1 MESLETTGKT
11 VEEAV
16 AKALRQLGLDR
27 TQVDV
32 DVVSQGRPGI
42 LGFGAEPARVIVR
55 PHDTGPPAAPAAEP
69 PAATVERAP
78 ARGTRRGDA
87 RRGTAPDLAE
97 TAPAPVAAE
106 AAERP
111 EDGSE
116 DAVAIAVEIL
126 EEILDRLHIDERVTS
141 RPPVTPGDG
150 VGMVTAVLDVHGD
163 DLGMLIGRRG
173 ETLASLQYL
182 LNLMLARRIQRRVI
196 VGIDVG
202 GYRRRREETLR
213 NLANRLAER
222 VRATGQSITME
233 PMPPAE
239 RRIVHIALADSPD
252 VLTVSI
258 GEGDSRKVAITPRR

>member
-1 MESLETTGKT
+1 M
-11 VEEAV
+11 AV
-16 AKALRQLGLDR
+16 A
-27 TQVDV
+27 VD
-32 DVVSQGRPGI
+32 
-42 LGFGAEPARVIVR
+42 
-55 PHDTGPPAAPAAEP
+55 
-69 PAATVERAP
+69 
-78 ARGTRRGDA
+78 
-87 RRGTAPDLAE
+87 
-97 TAPAPVAAE
+97 
-106 AAERP
+106 
-111 EDGSE
+111 
-116 DAVAIAVEIL
+116 IL
-126 EEILDRLHIDERVTS
+126 EAILDRLHIEARVTS

-150 VGMVTAVLDVHGD
+150 VGMVSAVLDVQGD

-182 LNLMLARRIQRRVI
+182 VNLMLARRIQRRVM

-213 NLANRLAER
+213 NLATRLAER

-239 RRIVHIALADSPD
+239 RRIVHITLADSPD

>member
-1 MESLETTGKT
+1 M
-11 VEEAV
+11 
-16 AKALRQLGLDR
+16 
-27 TQVDV
+27 
-32 DVVSQGRPGI
+32 PI
-42 LGFGAEPARVIVR
+42 PAE
-55 PHDTGPPAAPAAEP
+55 DAPAY
-69 PAATVERAP
+69 AT
-78 ARGTRRGDA
+78 
-87 RRGTAPDLAE
+87 
-97 TAPAPVAAE
+97 AE
-106 AAERP
+106 AAERT
-111 EDGSE
+111 EAGSDDE
-116 DAVAIAVEIL
+116 VAVAVEIL
-126 EEILDRLHIDERVTS
+126 EEILDRLHIEARVTS

-150 VGMVTAVLDVHGD
+150 VGMVSAVLDVHGD

-182 LNLMLARRIQRRVI
+182 VNLMLARRIQRRVM

-213 NLANRLAER
+213 NLANRLADR

-239 RRIVHIALADSPD
+239 RRIVHITLADSPD